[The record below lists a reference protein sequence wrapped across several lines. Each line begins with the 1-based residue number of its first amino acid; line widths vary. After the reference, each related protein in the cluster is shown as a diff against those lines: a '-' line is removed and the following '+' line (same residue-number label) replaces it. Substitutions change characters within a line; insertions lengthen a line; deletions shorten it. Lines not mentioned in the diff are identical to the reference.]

1 MTITDVINENII
13 RFLVQTYT
21 LLSLPFYSI
30 AQKPWQ
36 NVNRSNRLPSFLQF
50 QRGDG
55 YLSCRNNKK
64 RSDLHQAIRNE
75 NVDTIEKL
83 IEFAVDR
90 YGEKRMLGTRQLLG
104 EENELQSNGTMFTKY
119 ALGNYCWKTYN
130 EVYTEVRSF
139 GRGLRSLGFNNM
151 MNVAI
156 FSETRAEW
164 MIAAFGCMKQSLPI
178 VTLYANL
185 NDEGFVHGLVETET
199 SCIITSY
206 DLLPRV
212 MNIIPQLGGVKTI
225 IVFEHQIKSFDK
237 ISPGGNTQL
246 IGYKEVVHLGASF
259 DTEDCLPNPEDTAI
273 IMYTSGS
280 TGKPKGVVLS
290 HKNILSSLFG
300 YLDEFRFSS
309 DEVVLAYLPLAHVL
323 ELIVE
328 TIIVL
333 CGASIGYSSP
343 LTLTDR
349 SSKVKLGYKGDAT
362 VLRPSALTSVPLI
375 NERLY
380 KSIKEN
386 IESRPQ
392 LIRSVFKFLIDY
404 KIYWTN
410 LGYSTPIFDNLIL
423 KPKLAS
429 ILGGR
434 IKRIFGGGAP
444 LAEETHAF
452 IRAVFC
458 CPIYQGYGLT
468 ETAASACVMAESDR
482 STGSVGIPT
491 TCSEIRLVSWEAGG
505 YMLTDTPHP
514 RGEIHIGGDIVAQGY
529 YHQAELTAQEFYE
542 EDGKRWFRTG
552 DIGEISLST
561 GRIWITDRKK
571 DLIKNQYGEYI
582 ALNKVESILKTC
594 KLIDNIC
601 VYADSLQFFTVALVS
616 PNVEQLKL
624 VAERENIVQQN
635 WNELCNNRVLE
646 DAIRQ
651 EIFQHPSVQNGHL
664 RKFEIPHKLKIV
676 PDLWTP
682 ESNLVT
688 ASFKLKRK
696 NIIDKYQILI
706 DQMYHV

>member
-1 MTITDVINENII
+1 
-13 RFLVQTYT
+13 
-21 LLSLPFYSI
+21 
-30 AQKPWQ
+30 
-36 NVNRSNRLPSFLQF
+36 
-50 QRGDG
+50 
-55 YLSCRNNKK
+55 
-64 RSDLHQAIRNE
+64 
-75 NVDTIEKL
+75 
-83 IEFAVDR
+83 
-90 YGEKRMLGTRQLLG
+90 MLGTRQLLG

-130 EVYTEVRSF
+130 EVYTEVISF

-300 YLDEFRFSS
+300 YLDEFQFSS

-392 LIRSVFKFLIDY
+392 LIRSV
-404 KIYWTN
+404 
-410 LGYSTPIFDNLIL
+410 
-423 KPKLAS
+423 
-429 ILGGR
+429 
-434 IKRIFGGGAP
+434 
-444 LAEETHAF
+444 
-452 IRAVFC
+452 
-458 CPIYQGYGLT
+458 
-468 ETAASACVMAESDR
+468 
-482 STGSVGIPT
+482 
-491 TCSEIRLVSWEAGG
+491 
-505 YMLTDTPHP
+505 
-514 RGEIHIGGDIVAQGY
+514 
-529 YHQAELTAQEFYE
+529 
-542 EDGKRWFRTG
+542 
-552 DIGEISLST
+552 
-561 GRIWITDRKK
+561 
-571 DLIKNQYGEYI
+571 
-582 ALNKVESILKTC
+582 
-594 KLIDNIC
+594 
-601 VYADSLQFFTVALVS
+601 
-616 PNVEQLKL
+616 
-624 VAERENIVQQN
+624 
-635 WNELCNNRVLE
+635 
-646 DAIRQ
+646 
-651 EIFQHPSVQNGHL
+651 
-664 RKFEIPHKLKIV
+664 
-676 PDLWTP
+676 
-682 ESNLVT
+682 
-688 ASFKLKRK
+688 
-696 NIIDKYQILI
+696 
-706 DQMYHV
+706 

>member
-1 MTITDVINENII
+1 MTITDVINENVI

-21 LLSLPFYSI
+21 LLSLPFYYI

-300 YLDEFRFSS
+300 YLDEFQFSS

>member
-300 YLDEFRFSS
+300 YLDEFQFSS

>member
-1 MTITDVINENII
+1 MTITDVINENVI

-21 LLSLPFYSI
+21 LLSLPFYYI

-300 YLDEFRFSS
+300 YLDEFQFSS

-624 VAERENIVQQN
+624 VAERENIVQQD